1 MVSGQCCRVASQHLI
16 ARRRHHQLPVTPRPP
31 PQVGVRWTMLMTAL
45 REAGLP
51 RSALSRIAILAA
63 DNPSFSQLAMLCN
76 SASV

>member
-1 MVSGQCCRVASQHLI
+1 LPGAGITSCLLPRG
-16 ARRRHHQLPVTPRPP
+16 RRRKSAL
-31 PQVGVRWTMLMTAL
+31 RWTMLMTAL

>member
-1 MVSGQCCRVASQHLI
+1 
-16 ARRRHHQLPVTPRPP
+16 
-31 PQVGVRWTMLMTAL
+31 MTAL